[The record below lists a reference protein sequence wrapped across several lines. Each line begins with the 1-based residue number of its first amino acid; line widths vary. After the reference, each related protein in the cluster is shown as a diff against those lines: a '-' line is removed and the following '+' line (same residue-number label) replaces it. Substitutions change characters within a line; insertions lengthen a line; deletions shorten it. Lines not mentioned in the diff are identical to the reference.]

1 MGKDADNSV
10 VKIKPL
16 AYYKMILHVLRFGNK
31 ARNHSQCI
39 EVMGVLI
46 GRLEE
51 GEDNK
56 FKNVIIEDSVP
67 ISHGSSVEVEFSIN
81 DYIFFEKANSMY
93 YDKGFFIVGWYH
105 SHPNLFQHKIFF
117 SPTDVKNQF
126 GWQNELNPS
135 GIALVFDHAYLE
147 HPDDPGFKAIRLTNP
162 TDIRDST
169 VHEVKAIVEPP
180 NDLEYYFKIVELING
195 IYSNE
200 PPITEENE
208 TADIFGDVQVPE
220 LSQLRFKQ
228 PQIDQ
233 RKIIESVQ
241 IGLANFLDLSL
252 TPLINYLNSIAKN
265 ISGEIENNNVEIRNN
280 LSQLKNLVNNGIDKI
295 QRKYKDD
302 LNSEMFN
309 AEGYIDDFLDQID
322 GYHDDI
328 GKILREIEDFVHEKL
343 NISFKEKFE
352 TLKKDFSKDYDEW
365 SKRIINLNGNL
376 TKNLENIEKL
386 ENSLVTLS
394 DKILS
399 IKDATLEKVKKMQKE
414 TSDLSSK
421 KHGIIKNTL
430 SNLQGNSKKFV
441 TNLKAAVLILEGT
454 KAPIFE
460 KINNLESEKKEL
472 LLKIKDLEEGG
483 KNKDE

>member
-1 MGKDADNSV
+1 MGKFVDNSLV
-10 VKIKPL
+10 RIKPL

-31 ARNHSQCI
+31 ARNHNQCI

-46 GRLEE
+46 GHLED
-51 GEDNK
+51 GEDKK
-56 FKNVIIEDSVP
+56 FKNVVIEDSVP

-93 YDKGFFIVGWYH
+93 LEKGFFMIGWYH

-147 HPDDPGFKAIRLTNP
+147 RPDDPGFRAIRLTNP
-162 TDIRDST
+162 TDIRNSS
-169 VHEVKAIVEPP
+169 VHEVKADVEPP
-180 NDLEYYFKIVELING
+180 NDIEYYFKLIELING
-195 IYSNE
+195 VYTNE

-228 PQIDQ
+228 PEIDKQ
-233 RKIIESVQ
+233 KIIESFQ

-252 TPLINYLNSIAKN
+252 TPLINYLNTIGKT
-265 ISGEIENNNVEIRNN
+265 ISGEIENNNIETRNN
-280 LSQLKNLVNNGIDKI
+280 LSQLKTLVNTGIDKI

-302 LNSEMFN
+302 LNSELFN
-309 AEGYIDDFLDQID
+309 AEGYVDDFLDQID
-322 GYHDDI
+322 VYHDEI
-328 GKILREIEDFVHEKL
+328 GKILSGIEEFVHEKL

-352 TLKKDFSKDYDEW
+352 TLKNDFSKDYDEW
-365 SKRIINLNGNL
+365 SSKIMNLNGNL
-376 TKNLENIEKL
+376 TKNLENLEKL
-386 ENSLVTLS
+386 ENSLKTLS

-399 IKDATLEKVKKMQKE
+399 IKDATLEKIKKMQKE
-414 TSDLSSK
+414 TSDLTSK
-421 KHGIIKNTL
+421 KHGLIKNTMG
-430 SNLQGNSKKFV
+430 NLQNNSQKFV

-460 KINNLESEKKEL
+460 KIEKLESEKKEL
-472 LLKIKDLEEGG
+472 ILKIKELEQGG
-483 KNKDE
+483 NE

>member
-1 MGKDADNSV
+1 LGKDIDNSV

-16 AYYKMILHVLRFGNK
+16 AYYKMVLHVLRFGNK

-46 GRLEE
+46 GHLED
-51 GEDNK
+51 GEDKK
-56 FKNVIIEDSVP
+56 FKNVVIEDSVP

-105 SHPNLFQHKIFF
+105 SHPLLFQHKIFF

-147 HPDDPGFKAIRLTNP
+147 HPDDLGFKAIRLTNP
-162 TDIRDST
+162 TDIRDSS
-169 VHEVKAIVEPP
+169 VHDVKAIVEPP
-180 NDLEYYFKIVELING
+180 NDLEYYFKIVDLINCV
-195 IYSNE
+195 YSNE

-220 LSQLRFKQ
+220 LNQLRFKQ
-228 PQIDQ
+228 PEIDQ
-233 RKIIESVQ
+233 HKIIESVQ
-241 IGLANFLDLSL
+241 IGLSNFIDLSL
-252 TPLINYLNSIAKN
+252 TPLINYLNSISKN
-265 ISGEIENNNVEIRNN
+265 ISGEIENNNIEIRNN
-280 LSQLKNLVNNGIDKI
+280 LSQLKNLVNSGIDKI

-302 LNSEMFN
+302 LNSELFN
-309 AEGYIDDFLDQID
+309 AEGYVDDFLDQID
-322 GYHDDI
+322 VYHDEI
-328 GKILREIEDFVHEKL
+328 GKILREIEEFVQEKL

-352 TLKKDFSKDYDEW
+352 ALKNDFSKDHDEW
-365 SKRIINLNGNL
+365 SSKIMNLNGNL
-376 TKNLENIEKL
+376 TTNLENLEKL
-386 ENSLVTLS
+386 ENSLNILS
-394 DKILS
+394 DKIIT
-399 IKDATLEKVKKMQKE
+399 IKDATLEKIKRMQKE
-414 TSDLSSK
+414 TSDLTSK
-421 KHGIIKNTL
+421 KHGLIKN
-430 SNLQGNSKKFV
+430 SISDLQKNSQKFV

-460 KINNLESEKKEL
+460 KIDKLESEKKEL
-472 LLKIKDLEEGG
+472 LLKIKELEKGG
-483 KNKDE
+483 KE

>member
-1 MGKDADNSV
+1 MV
-10 VKIKPL
+10 
-16 AYYKMILHVLRFGNK
+16 LHVLRFGNK

-46 GRLEE
+46 GHLED
-51 GEDNK
+51 GEDKK
-56 FKNVIIEDSVP
+56 FKNVVIEDSVP

-105 SHPNLFQHKIFF
+105 SHPLLFQHKIFF

-147 HPDDPGFKAIRLTNP
+147 HPDDLGFKAIRLTNP
-162 TDIRDST
+162 TDIRDSS
-169 VHEVKAIVEPP
+169 VHDVKAIVEPP
-180 NDLEYYFKIVELING
+180 NDLEYYFKIVDLINCV
-195 IYSNE
+195 YSNE

-220 LSQLRFKQ
+220 LNQLRFKQ
-228 PQIDQ
+228 PEIDQ

-241 IGLANFLDLSL
+241 IGLSNFIDLSL
-252 TPLINYLNSIAKN
+252 TPLINYLNSISKN
-265 ISGEIENNNVEIRNN
+265 ISGEIENNNIEIRNN
-280 LSQLKNLVNNGIDKI
+280 LSQLKNLVNSGIDKI

-302 LNSEMFN
+302 LNSELFN
-309 AEGYIDDFLDQID
+309 AEGYVDDFLDQID
-322 GYHDDI
+322 VYHDEI
-328 GKILREIEDFVHEKL
+328 GKILREIEEFVQEKL

-352 TLKKDFSKDYDEW
+352 ALKNDFSKDHDEW
-365 SKRIINLNGNL
+365 SSKIMNLNGNL
-376 TKNLENIEKL
+376 TTNLENLEKL
-386 ENSLVTLS
+386 ENSLNILS
-394 DKILS
+394 DKIIT
-399 IKDATLEKVKKMQKE
+399 IKDATLEKIKRMQKE
-414 TSDLSSK
+414 TSDLASK
-421 KHGIIKNTL
+421 KHGLIKN
-430 SNLQGNSKKFV
+430 SISDLQKNSQKFV

-460 KINNLESEKKEL
+460 KIDKLESEKKEL
-472 LLKIKDLEEGG
+472 LLKIKELEKGG
-483 KNKDE
+483 KE

>member
-1 MGKDADNSV
+1 MGKDVDSSI

-16 AYYKMILHVLRFGNK
+16 AYYKMVLHVLRFGNK
-31 ARNHSQCI
+31 ARNHNRCI

-46 GRLEE
+46 GHHEE
-51 GEDNK
+51 SEDKK

-93 YDKGFFIVGWYH
+93 LEKNWFMVGWYH

-147 HPDDPGFKAIRLTNP
+147 RTDDPGFRALRLTNP
-162 TDIRDST
+162 TDVRSSS

-180 NDLEYYFKIVELING
+180 NDIDYYFKLVELINS
-195 IYSNE
+195 IYTNK

-220 LSQLRFKQ
+220 MSQLRFKR
-228 PQIDQ
+228 PEIDQ
-233 RKIIESVQ
+233 QKIIESVQ
-241 IGLANFLDLSL
+241 IGLANFIDLSL
-252 TPLINYLNSIAKN
+252 TPLISYLNSIAKN
-265 ISGEIENNNVEIRNN
+265 ISGEIENNNVEMRNN
-280 LSQLKNLVNNGIDKI
+280 LSQLKNLVNTGIDKI

-302 LNSEMFN
+302 LNSELFS
-309 AEGYIDDFLDQID
+309 AEGYVDDFLDQID
-322 GYHDDI
+322 EYHDEI
-328 GKILREIEDFVHEKL
+328 GKILGEIKEYVQEKL

-352 TLKKDFSKDYDEW
+352 TLKSDFSKDYDEW
-365 SKRIINLNGNL
+365 NSKIVSLNGNL
-376 TKNLENIEKL
+376 TKNLENLEIL
-386 ENSLVTLS
+386 ENSLNTLS
-394 DKILS
+394 DKIAS
-399 IKDATLEKVKKMQKE
+399 IKGSTLDKIKKMQKE
-414 TSDLSSK
+414 TSDITSK
-421 KHGIIKNTL
+421 KYGLMKN
-430 SNLQGNSKKFV
+430 SISDLQKNSQKFV

-454 KAPIFE
+454 KAPILE
-460 KINNLESEKKEL
+460 KIEKLESEKKEL
-472 LLKIKDLEEGG
+472 LLKIKELERGG
-483 KNKDE
+483 NE

>member
-1 MGKDADNSV
+1 MGKDADTSV

-16 AYYKMILHVLRFGNK
+16 AYYKMVLHVLRFGNK
-31 ARNHSQCI
+31 ARINSQCI

-46 GRLEE
+46 GHHEE
-51 GEDNK
+51 SEDKK

-93 YDKGFFIVGWYH
+93 LEKNWFMVGWYH

-147 HPDDPGFKAIRLTNP
+147 SPDDPGFRAIRLTNP
-162 TDIRDST
+162 TNIRDSS
-169 VHEVKAIVEPP
+169 VHNVKTIVEPP
-180 NDLEYYFKIVELING
+180 NDLEYYFKLVELING

-200 PPITEENE
+200 PPIIEENE

-228 PQIDQ
+228 PEIDQ
-233 RKIIESVQ
+233 HKIVESVQ
-241 IGLANFLDLSL
+241 VGLANFLDLSL

-265 ISGEIENNNVEIRNN
+265 ISGEIEKNNIEIRDN
-280 LSQLKNLVNNGIDKI
+280 LSQLKNLVNIGIDKI

-302 LNSEMFN
+302 LNSELFN
-309 AEGYIDDFLDQID
+309 AEGYVDDFLDQID
-322 GYHDDI
+322 EYHDEI
-328 GKILREIEDFVHEKL
+328 GKILGEIEEFVKKKL
-343 NISFKEKFE
+343 NIMFKEKFDV
-352 TLKKDFSKDYDEW
+352 LKNDFSKDYDEW
-365 SKRIINLNGNL
+365 NNKINILNGNL
-376 TKNLENIEKL
+376 TKNLENLEKL
-386 ENSLVTLS
+386 ENSLNTLS
-394 DKILS
+394 DKINS
-399 IKDATLEKVKKMQKE
+399 IKDATLEKIRKMQKE
-414 TSDLSSK
+414 TSDITSK
-421 KHGIIKNTL
+421 KHGLMKNSISL
-430 SNLQGNSKKFV
+430 IQKNSQKFV

-460 KINNLESEKKEL
+460 KIDNLESEKKEL
-472 LLKIKDLEEGG
+472 LLKIKELEQGG
-483 KNKDE
+483 NK

>member
-1 MGKDADNSV
+1 LGKDADTSV

-16 AYYKMILHVLRFGNK
+16 AYYKMVLHVLRFGNK
-31 ARNHSQCI
+31 ARINSQCI

-46 GRLEE
+46 GHHEE
-51 GEDNK
+51 SEDKK

-93 YDKGFFIVGWYH
+93 LEKNWFMVGWYH

-147 HPDDPGFKAIRLTNP
+147 SPDDPGFRAIRLTNP
-162 TDIRDST
+162 TNIRDSS
-169 VHEVKAIVEPP
+169 VHDVKAIVEPP
-180 NDLEYYFKIVELING
+180 NDLEYYFKLVELING

-200 PPITEENE
+200 PPIIEENE

-228 PQIDQ
+228 PEIDQ
-233 RKIIESVQ
+233 HKIVESVQ
-241 IGLANFLDLSL
+241 VGLANFLDLSL

-265 ISGEIENNNVEIRNN
+265 ISGEIERNNIEIRDN
-280 LSQLKNLVNNGIDKI
+280 LSQLKNLVNIGIDKI

-302 LNSEMFN
+302 LNSELFN
-309 AEGYIDDFLDQID
+309 AEGYVDDFLDQID
-322 GYHDDI
+322 EYHDEI
-328 GKILREIEDFVHEKL
+328 GKILGEIEEFVKKKL
-343 NISFKEKFE
+343 NIMFKEKFDV
-352 TLKKDFSKDYDEW
+352 LKNDFSKDYDEW
-365 SKRIINLNGNL
+365 NNKINILNGNL
-376 TKNLENIEKL
+376 TKNLENLEKL
-386 ENSLVTLS
+386 EISLNTLS
-394 DKILS
+394 DKINS
-399 IKDATLEKVKKMQKE
+399 IKDATLEKIRKMQKE
-414 TSDLSSK
+414 TSDITSK
-421 KHGIIKNTL
+421 KHGLMKNSISL
-430 SNLQGNSKKFV
+430 IQKNSQKFV

-460 KINNLESEKKEL
+460 KIDNLESEKKEL
-472 LLKIKDLEEGG
+472 LLKIKELEQGG
-483 KNKDE
+483 NK

>member
-1 MGKDADNSV
+1 MKDVDNSV

-31 ARNHSQCI
+31 ARNHNQCI

-46 GRLEE
+46 GHI
-51 GEDNK
+51 EDSEDKK

-93 YDKGFFIVGWYH
+93 LEKGFFMVGWYH

-162 TDIRDST
+162 TDIRDSS
-169 VHEVKAIVEPP
+169 VHEVKTIVEPP
-180 NDLEYYFKIVELING
+180 DDLEYYFKIVELINCV
-195 IYSNE
+195 YSKE

-228 PQIDQ
+228 PEIDKG
-233 RKIIESVQ
+233 KIVESVQ

-252 TPLINYLNSIAKN
+252 TPLISYLNSIAKN
-265 ISGEIENNNVEIRNN
+265 ISGEIESNNIEIRNS

-302 LNSEMFN
+302 LNSELFN
-309 AEGYIDDFLDQID
+309 AEGYVDDFLDQID
-322 GYHDDI
+322 VYHDEI
-328 GKILREIEDFVHEKL
+328 GKILREIGDFVQKKL
-343 NISFKEKFE
+343 SISFKEKFE
-352 TLKKDFSKDYDEW
+352 VLKNEFSKDYDEW
-365 SKRIINLNGNL
+365 SSKIISLNTNLATNL
-376 TKNLENIEKL
+376 KNLENL
-386 ENSLVTLS
+386 ENSLN
-394 DKILS
+394 ILS
-399 IKDATLEKVKKMQKE
+399 EKITTIKDATLLKIKKMQKE
-414 TSDLSSK
+414 TSDLTSK
-421 KHGIIKNTL
+421 KHGSIKKTISGL
-430 SNLQGNSKKFV
+430 QSNSQKFV

-460 KINNLESEKKEL
+460 KIDKLESEKKEL
-472 LLKIKDLEEGG
+472 LIKIKELEQGG
-483 KNKDE
+483 NK

>member
-1 MGKDADNSV
+1 MGKDVDNSV

-16 AYYKMILHVLRFGNK
+16 AYYKMVLHVLRFGNK
-31 ARNHSQCI
+31 ARINSQCI

-46 GRLEE
+46 GHHEE
-51 GEDNK
+51 SEDKK

-93 YDKGFFIVGWYH
+93 LEKNWFMVGWYH

-147 HPDDPGFKAIRLTNP
+147 SPDDPGFRAIRLTNP
-162 TDIRDST
+162 TNIRDSS
-169 VHEVKAIVEPP
+169 VHQVKAIVEPP
-180 NDLEYYFKIVELING
+180 NDLNYYLKLVELINCV
-195 IYSNE
+195 YSNE

-228 PQIDQ
+228 PEIDSH
-233 RKIIESVQ
+233 KIVESVQ
-241 IGLANFLDLSL
+241 VGLANFLDLSL

-265 ISGEIENNNVEIRNN
+265 ISGEIENNNVEIRDN
-280 LSQLKNLVNNGIDKI
+280 LSQLKNLVNAGINKI

-302 LNSEMFN
+302 LNSELFN
-309 AEGYIDDFLDQID
+309 AEGYVDDFLDQID
-322 GYHDDI
+322 VYNDEIGEILKDI
-328 GKILREIEDFVHEKL
+328 EEFVQKKL
-343 NISFKEKFE
+343 DISFKEKFE
-352 TLKKDFSKDYDEW
+352 VLKNDFSKDYDEW
-365 SKRIINLNGNL
+365 NSKIMNLNGNL
-376 TKNLENIEKL
+376 TRNLGNLEKL
-386 ENSLVTLS
+386 ENSLITLS
-394 DKILS
+394 DKINS
-399 IKDATLEKVKKMQKE
+399 IKDATLEKIKKMQKE
-414 TSDLSSK
+414 TSNITSK
-421 KHGIIKNTL
+421 KHGIMKN
-430 SNLQGNSKKFV
+430 SISDLQKNSKKFV

-454 KAPIFE
+454 KGPIFE
-460 KINNLESEKKEL
+460 KIEKLESEKKEL
-472 LLKIKDLEEGG
+472 LLKIKKLEKGG
-483 KNKDE
+483 NE

>member
-1 MGKDADNSV
+1 LGKDADNSV

-31 ARNHSQCI
+31 ARNHNQCI

-46 GRLEE
+46 GHHEE
-51 GEDNK
+51 GEDKK
-56 FKNVIIEDSVP
+56 FKNVVIEDSVP

-81 DYIFFEKANSMY
+81 DYIFFEKANSLYLEKNWFM
-93 YDKGFFIVGWYH
+93 VGWYH

-135 GIALVFDHAYLE
+135 GIALIFDHAYME
-147 HPDDPGFKAIRLTNP
+147 RPDDPGFKAIRLTNP
-162 TDIRDST
+162 VDIRDSS

-195 IYSNE
+195 VYSNE

-280 LSQLKNLVNNGIDKI
+280 LSQLKNLVNNGIDRI

-309 AEGYIDDFLDQID
+309 AEGYVDDFLDQID

-365 SKRIINLNGNL
+365 SERIINLNGNL

-430 SNLQGNSKKFV
+430 SNLQGNSHKFV

-454 KAPIFE
+454 KAPILE

>member
-1 MGKDADNSV
+1 LGKDVDNSV

-16 AYYKMILHVLRFGNK
+16 AYYKMVLHVLRFGNK
-31 ARNHSQCI
+31 ARINSQCI

-46 GRLEE
+46 GHHEE
-51 GEDNK
+51 SEDKK

-93 YDKGFFIVGWYH
+93 LEKNWFMVGWYH

-147 HPDDPGFKAIRLTNP
+147 SPDDPGFRAIRLTNP
-162 TDIRDST
+162 TNIRDSS
-169 VHEVKAIVEPP
+169 VHQVKAIVEPP
-180 NDLEYYFKIVELING
+180 NDLNYYLKLVELINCV
-195 IYSNE
+195 YSNE

-228 PQIDQ
+228 PEIDSH
-233 RKIIESVQ
+233 KIVESVQ
-241 IGLANFLDLSL
+241 VGLANFLDLSL

-265 ISGEIENNNVEIRNN
+265 ISGEIENNNVEIRDN
-280 LSQLKNLVNNGIDKI
+280 LSQLKNLVNAGINKI

-302 LNSEMFN
+302 LNSELFN
-309 AEGYIDDFLDQID
+309 AEGYVDDFLDQID
-322 GYHDDI
+322 VYNDEIGEILKDI
-328 GKILREIEDFVHEKL
+328 EEFVQKKL
-343 NISFKEKFE
+343 DISFKEKFE
-352 TLKKDFSKDYDEW
+352 VLKNDFSKDYDEW
-365 SKRIINLNGNL
+365 NSKIMNLNGNL
-376 TKNLENIEKL
+376 TRNLGNLEKL
-386 ENSLVTLS
+386 ENSLITLS
-394 DKILS
+394 DKINS
-399 IKDATLEKVKKMQKE
+399 IKDATLEKIKKMQKE
-414 TSDLSSK
+414 TSNITSK
-421 KHGIIKNTL
+421 KHGIMKN
-430 SNLQGNSKKFV
+430 SISDLQKNSKKFV

-454 KAPIFE
+454 KGPIFE
-460 KINNLESEKKEL
+460 KIEKLESEKKEL
-472 LLKIKDLEEGG
+472 LLKIKKLEKGG
-483 KNKDE
+483 NE

>member
-1 MGKDADNSV
+1 MGKDVDTSV

-16 AYYKMILHVLRFGNK
+16 AYYKMVLHVLRFGNK
-31 ARNHSQCI
+31 ARINSQCI

-46 GRLEE
+46 GHHEE
-51 GEDNK
+51 SEDKK

-93 YDKGFFIVGWYH
+93 LEKNWFMVGWYH

-147 HPDDPGFKAIRLTNP
+147 SPDDPGFRAIRLTNP
-162 TDIRDST
+162 TNIRDSS
-169 VHEVKAIVEPP
+169 VHDVKAIVEPP
-180 NDLEYYFKIVELING
+180 NDLEYYFKLVELING

-200 PPITEENE
+200 PPIIEENE

-228 PQIDQ
+228 PEIDQ
-233 RKIIESVQ
+233 HKIVESVQ
-241 IGLANFLDLSL
+241 VGLANFLDLSL

-265 ISGEIENNNVEIRNN
+265 ISGEIEKNNIEIRDN
-280 LSQLKNLVNNGIDKI
+280 LSQLKNLVNIGIDKI

-302 LNSEMFN
+302 LNSELFN
-309 AEGYIDDFLDQID
+309 AEGYVDDFLDQID
-322 GYHDDI
+322 EYHDEI
-328 GKILREIEDFVHEKL
+328 GKILGEIEEFVKKKL
-343 NISFKEKFE
+343 NIMFKEKFDV
-352 TLKKDFSKDYDEW
+352 LKNDFSKDYDEW
-365 SKRIINLNGNL
+365 NNKINILNGNL
-376 TKNLENIEKL
+376 TKNLENLEKL
-386 ENSLVTLS
+386 EISLNTLS
-394 DKILS
+394 DKINS
-399 IKDATLEKVKKMQKE
+399 IKDATLEKIRKMQKE
-414 TSDLSSK
+414 TSDITSK
-421 KHGIIKNTL
+421 KHGLMKN
-430 SNLQGNSKKFV
+430 SISHIQKNSQKFV

-460 KINNLESEKKEL
+460 KIDNLESEKKEL
-472 LLKIKDLEEGG
+472 LLKIKELEQGG
-483 KNKDE
+483 NK